1 MSTATS
7 GRRREHNIRDHLT
20 ANGYLV
26 IRAAGSKGAVD
37 LVAFK
42 SGTGQW
48 RATLPELLFVQVKP
62 AGAAT
67 IPPADRARLLE
78 WATYA
83 GATALVA
90 TKGPRGQGYLYRRLT
105 GPGPKEHAP
114 WSPDW
119 AMTS

>member
-7 GRRREHNIRDHLT
+7 GRRREHNVRDHLT

-42 SGTGQW
+42 PGET
-48 RATLPELLFVQVKP
+48 LFVQVKP
-62 AGAAT
+62 ADAGT

-78 WATYA
+78 WAT
-83 GATALVA
+83 
-90 TKGPRGQGYLYRRLT
+90 
-105 GPGPKEHAP
+105 
-114 WSPDW
+114 
-119 AMTS
+119 